1 MCKNSG
7 VNHGILCAF
16 QLEGQDSAF
25 KPPLPFQPG
34 SLAFFFCFL
43 WRAAAMPGSPQEQ
56 QHFRAEV
63 RSGIRAA
70 PAAHRLR
77 VPRSERCCCSLCRP
91 LNTLVMFQWKRG
103 QKVAGPWWH
112 EGTVMAPLLDGRHQ
126 ARGCVSSPRAG
137 SWEGP
142 YRKQRLLALD
152 MYDSSEVPRVSLIFL
167 SSQRAGIVREEA

>member
-70 PAAHRLR
+70 PAAHRLG

-112 EGTVMAPLLDGRHQ
+112 EGTVMAPLLDGS
-126 ARGCVSSPRAG
+126 ACPPPGLAAG
-137 SWEGP
+137 KDPTENRDRWRWICMIAVKCLE
-142 YRKQRLLALD
+142 
-152 MYDSSEVPRVSLIFL
+152 SL
-167 SSQRAGIVREEA
+167 